1 MGHSFESVITDDLR
15 LSWEDFVE
23 DKFNQTEVNTILAQV
38 NWDAWIYEPGLPPV
52 KLDFTTVESN
62 ASVALADEYIKL

>member
-1 MGHSFESVITDDLR
+1 LRNYILGHALESVITDDLR

-23 DKFNQTEVNTILAQV
+23 DNFNQTEVNTILAQV

-52 KLDFTTVESN
+52 QLDFTTTESN
-62 ASVALADEYIKL
+62 